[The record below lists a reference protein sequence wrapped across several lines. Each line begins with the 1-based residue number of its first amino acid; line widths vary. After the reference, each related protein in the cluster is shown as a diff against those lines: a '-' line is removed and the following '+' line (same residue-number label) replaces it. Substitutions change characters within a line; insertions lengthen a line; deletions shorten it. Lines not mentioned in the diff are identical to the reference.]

1 MNKRFTLILV
11 LLCIIG
17 STIVSS
23 IDELSY
29 TFKSLFYG
37 ITALIIIIIGLV
49 EIHKYLRKNKTEGS

>member
-1 MNKRFTLILV
+1 MNKGFTLILV